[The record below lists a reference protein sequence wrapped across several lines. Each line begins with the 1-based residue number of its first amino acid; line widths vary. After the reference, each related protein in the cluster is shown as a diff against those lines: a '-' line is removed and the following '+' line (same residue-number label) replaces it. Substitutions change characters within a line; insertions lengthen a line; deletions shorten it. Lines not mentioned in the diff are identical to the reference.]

1 MRYASRFRNPTRV
14 WCVKILAFALA
25 IVPVAVLMTN
35 EDAAAQTL
43 VNLSIDPVSVDEDG
57 GPQVVSVRATIQDT
71 SIVRTLPIN
80 IALRP
85 VSDQSTATIPDD
97 LVATPLDQ
105 PIVIAPDQTESVL
118 EVTVVPTDDEIYEG
132 TETLVVVGVETPS
145 GDPLTM
151 PVSLAINDDEPMPAF
166 SLSATPDMIDEGGGP
181 QVVTVKATATVASSV
196 PTVIALAPVFDQSTA
211 TFPDDLVA
219 TPLDQP
225 IVIAAGET
233 EGVLEVTVVPTDD
246 NIYEG
251 TETVVIVGVGAM
263 GAPLTMPIS
272 VAINDN
278 ESMPAFT
285 LSATPVTVDEGGGP
299 QVVTV
304 KATATVASTL
314 PTVIVLAPVFD
325 QSTATFPDDLVAS
338 PLDRPIIIAA
348 GETEGVLEVTVT
360 PVDDNVYEGTETLVV
375 VGLGVTGD
383 PLTMPLT
390 VEIIDNEPVPTF
402 TLSAAPAMV
411 DEGGGPQVVTVTA
424 TATVASTVPT
434 VIALAPVF
442 DQSTAT
448 FPDDLV
454 ATPLDQPIVIAPGE
468 TEGVLEVTVVPTD
481 DGIYEGT
488 ETFVIVGVGAM
499 GEPLT
504 MPLTVEITDNEPA
517 PVITLSATPDMLDEG
532 GGPQVGVVTAT
543 TSEISSQDLHV
554 GLVPLLDQSTATLI
568 GPGADLA
575 VLELAAD
582 PNIVITIPAG
592 QTTGSINLT
601 VVPVDDDAYESDEFA
616 VFAGNLLGTISE
628 PVVITI
634 VDNDTPNMNL
644 SAVPTSLRE
653 DGGAQTVTFDVTMT
667 GSPVPV
673 PTVITLVM
681 TGTAAQEIDYTWGGT
696 AEIAIPAGGTTAG
709 TQLTFQVEDDEVHE
723 PGNETI
729 VVTARWQHQDL
740 GHVTLTIIDNFP
752 APAVAN
758 PIPEVSL
765 IAGGAFRTDL
775 SETFS
780 GKDLTFSAQ
789 ASGGAI
795 SVELTGASLVV
806 TGNYLGSGRV
816 TVAAT
821 NAAGSVSYNFGV
833 SVTAAFSLNV
843 DQDTLRED
851 GGTQSV
857 SFTVALSGAALSVPT
872 AITLDL
878 AGTAT
883 QGTDYQVNGTTE
895 IVIAAG
901 QSSATTQ
908 LDFSVVDDAV
918 YEPNDETI
926 VVSANWQG
934 SEIDRVTL
942 AIVDN
947 FPAPAVTSAIADM
960 TLEAGDSRQADVAG
974 SFSGKGLAF
983 SASSSDDAV
992 SAEVSGSTL
1001 TVTADHKGSARVTVL
1016 ATNDA
1021 GSVSLDFGVTVT
1033 TVTQERMIY
1042 TDILAAMGRGILS
1055 SVSSTIGGRF
1065 AVSGSERQLALGN
1078 RRIDG
1083 MAAGMEA
1090 LVGLSGTRETRKY
1103 GAAGG
1108 TSAGET
1114 MARHSGQPD
1123 PAGEQ
1128 PISARELMRGTSFY
1142 YALDDAPQVGSGR
1155 DGLRY
1160 TVWGAGDW
1168 NAFEGAA
1175 AQTATYDGSLISGY
1189 FGMDVSKA
1197 GSWTGGVAF
1206 GRTMGSSDYTGSVAD
1221 GKLETTLNGVYP
1233 YVLWQVPSYI
1243 VEVWGIG
1250 GFGSGKVESN
1260 EMTNDLSMRMFLF
1273 GARAQLVGSG
1283 IEGLDLGVIGDAGI
1297 TNLTAADS
1305 EHASLSDLE
1314 AGVHRVRVGLEGS
1327 GTIEMDSGMHVS
1339 PLVQVTGRYDG
1350 GDGQTGGGIEVA
1362 GGLKIARGR
1371 IGVEARGR
1379 LLASHSGEGVK
1390 ERGIS
1395 LAAYVNP
1402 MAAGRR
1408 GLSMTVVPRIGAA
1421 TDMSGDMWRDEQ
1433 MEGLTR
1439 PSREGVG
1446 VKAEIGYGLA
1456 RFASSDILMTPFG
1469 AMDVAGDDRRRV
1481 RLGARFG
1488 SVGAGDAGGA
1498 ASGVGALS
1506 FELAGERIEGYGRTP
1521 DHRIGLIGRMS
1532 F

>member
-1 MRYASRFRNPTRV
+1 MRRAIGFMNPTRI
-14 WCVKILAFALA
+14 WCIRTLLLILVLTPSAFLA
-25 IVPVAVLMTN
+25 YHKDT
-35 EDAAAQTL
+35 AAQTL
-43 VNLSIDPVSVDEDG
+43 VNLAVEPESVDEDG
-57 GPQVVSVRATIQDT
+57 GPQVVTIKATAT
-71 SIVRTLPIN
+71 VASAVPTV
-80 IALRP
+80 IALVP
-85 VSDQSTATIPDD
+85 VLDQSTATFPDD
-97 LVATPLDQ
+97 LVASPLDQ
-105 PIVIAPDQTESVL
+105 PIVIAPGQTEGIL
-118 EVTVVPTDDEIYEG
+118 EVTVVPTDDDIYEG
-132 TETLVVVGVETPS
+132 TETFVVVGVGTM

-151 PVSLAINDDEPMPAF
+151 PVSLAIIDNEPMPAF

-285 LSATPVTVDEGGGP
+285 LSATPDTVDEGGGP

-348 GETEGVLEVTVT
+348 GETEGVLEVTVIPT
-360 PVDDNVYEGTETLVV
+360 DDNVYEGTETLVV

-390 VEIIDNEPVPTF
+390 VEIIDNEPLPTF

-434 VIALAPVF
+434 VIALAPVLE
-442 DQSTAT
+442 QSTAT

-575 VLELAAD
+575 VLELAAN

-634 VDNDTPNMNL
+634 VDNDTPNMIL

-653 DGGAQTVTFDVTMT
+653 DGGSQTVTFDVTMT

-696 AEIAIPAGGTTAG
+696 AEIVIPAGGTTAG

-752 APAVAN
+752 APAVAD

-857 SFTVALSGAALSVPT
+857 TFTVALSGAALSVPT

-883 QGTDYQVNGTTE
+883 RGTDYQVNGTTE

-947 FPAPAVTSAIADM
+947 FPVPAVTSAIADM
-960 TLEAGDSRQADVAG
+960 TLEAGDSRQADVAA

-1001 TVTADHKGSARVTVL
+1001 TVTADHRGSARVTVL

-1033 TVTQERMIY
+1033 TVTEERMIY

-1065 AVSGSERQLALGN
+1065 AVTGSERQLALGN
-1078 RRIDG
+1078 RRVDG
-1083 MAAGMEA
+1083 MAAGLEA
-1090 LVGLSGTRETRKY
+1090 MVNLT
-1103 GAAGG
+1103 
-1108 TSAGET
+1108 
-1114 MARHSGQPD
+1114 
-1123 PAGEQ
+1123 GEQ

-1155 DGLRY
+1155 DGLSY

-1408 GLSMTVVPRIGAA
+1408 GLSMTVVPRIGAD

-1439 PSREGVG
+1439 RSREGVG

-1498 ASGVGALS
+1498 AGGAGALS